1 MGDAPDLSRLTT
13 PIETAV
19 TGGLALLA
27 LVVVVGTWV
36 RTRSIVPTLGMI
48 VVAAFSL
55 WAVNNVEFIQQ
66 RIIGP
71 DLPEPSGVI
80 EGAGPRASAPALEVL
95 VP

>member
-1 MGDAPDLSRLTT
+1 MAEPSDLSRLTA
-13 PIETAV
+13 PIDDLV

-27 LVVVVGTWV
+27 LAVVVGTWL
-36 RTRSIVPTLGMI
+36 RTRSIAPTVGAI
-48 VVAAFSL
+48 VLAGFSL

-80 EGAGPRASAPALEVL
+80 EGAAGGAAEATRA
-95 VP
+95 